1 MLGCKCLR
9 SHHVVCSA
17 SSPSFSPPDTPK
29 LRTKKSHVQSA
40 VSLGTFANYKLLSTS
55 HDIDSSIIKK
65 TSNFCISHLNV
76 GLPESTARHQR
87 SPTWC
92 HEDECVMNACAMADQ
107 VLWFYIC
114 RIILILVSL
123 RRQANSTSF
132 AVIWYSKVQ
141 LATVNS
147 RRH

>member
-1 MLGCKCLR
+1 MRRRKKYIKPAKSGHTHSSRIHPPSSHLLNLSINHVLYRQANSLENCKMLGCKCLR

-87 SPTWC
+87 SPT
-92 HEDECVMNACAMADQ
+92 
-107 VLWFYIC
+107 
-114 RIILILVSL
+114 
-123 RRQANSTSF
+123 
-132 AVIWYSKVQ
+132 
-141 LATVNS
+141 
-147 RRH
+147 